1 VSALRAR
8 GRGADRGGPLLEF
21 AAIFP
26 ILLITVVV
34 AIEAFLAFVAAERLE
49 SAARAGARV
58 AGTQELSG
66 AEAEARAALPTWLD
80 DATVTAAANDSDG
93 FYVEV
98 SHPLPIVFSASGF
111 DLTLTRRV
119 DMPDV

>member
-1 VSALRAR
+1 MRAR

-26 ILLITVVV
+26 ILLITAVV
-34 AIEAFLAFVAAERLE
+34 AVEAFLAFVAAERLE

-58 AGTQELSG
+58 AGTQELGG

-80 DATVTAAANDSDG
+80 DATVTAAANDSAG

-98 SHPLPIVFSASGF
+98 SHPLPIVFSAAGF